1 MVETNLDGML
11 S

>member
-1 MVETNLDGML
+1 MVERNLDGML